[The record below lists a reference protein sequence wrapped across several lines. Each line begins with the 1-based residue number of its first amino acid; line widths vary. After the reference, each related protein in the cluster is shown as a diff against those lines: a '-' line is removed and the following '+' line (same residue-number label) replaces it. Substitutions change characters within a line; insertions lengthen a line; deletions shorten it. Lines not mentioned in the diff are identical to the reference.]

1 MYGGVI
7 YIRDMYLGVI
17 YLRYI
22 YVPRC
27 DIYDTVE
34 IYMYLG
40 VIYMRYICTQV

>member
-7 YIRDMYLGVI
+7 YIRDMYVGVI

-34 IYMYLG
+34 IYMYGG
-40 VIYMRYICTQV
+40 VIYMRYICT

>member
-7 YIRDMYLGVI
+7 YIRDMYVGVI

-40 VIYMRYICTQV
+40 VIYMRYICT